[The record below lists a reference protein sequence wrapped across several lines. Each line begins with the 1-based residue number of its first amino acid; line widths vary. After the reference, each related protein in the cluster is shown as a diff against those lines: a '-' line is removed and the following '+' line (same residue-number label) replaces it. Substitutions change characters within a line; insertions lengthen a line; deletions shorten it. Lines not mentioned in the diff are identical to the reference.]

1 MVRRLPYLWE
11 NERTKRSRLRI
22 GIGFRAGVYQMW
34 SGVLVPSWLVRQRKA
49 AVVTKRIH
57 LATETGGRSRCR
69 YTARPSIRAV
79 FVPQEQFVATPEAQR
94 CHDCQAKL
102 IKLLATQTK

>member
-1 MVRRLPYLWE
+1 MP
-11 NERTKRSRLRI
+11 SRL
-22 GIGFRAGVYQMW
+22 
-34 SGVLVPSWLVRQRKA
+34 LHERKA
-49 AVVTKRIH
+49 DVATKRIH
-57 LATETGGRSRCR
+57 LATTMGGRSRCR

-102 IKLLATQTK
+102 IKLLASESK

>member
-1 MVRRLPYLWE
+1 M
-11 NERTKRSRLRI
+11 
-22 GIGFRAGVYQMW
+22 A
-34 SGVLVPSWLVRQRKA
+34 
-49 AVVTKRIH
+49 TKRIH

-79 FVPQEQFVATPEAQR
+79 FVPQEQFIATPEEQR

-102 IKLLATQTK
+102 IKLLPTQTK